1 MVEDQ
6 VPLAR
11 QALVGVPWYPV
22 LHTPVA
28 VIRAL
33 VFGQVAY
40 PVVVSAGQVFT
51 RKGAP
56 KRRKGTI
63 IIIMKR
69 RFTLKKES

>member
-11 QALVGVPWYPV
+11 QALVGAPMYPV
-22 LHTPVA
+22 LQTPVA
-28 VIRAL
+28 VVKAL
-33 VFGQVAY
+33 VTAQVAC

-63 IIIMKR
+63 IIIMKSG
-69 RFTLKKES
+69 FTLKKES